1 MSEYGILVGKKIFA
15 TRRAK
20 KMSRAELGQKVG
32 LHETTLKKYED
43 GDIQRVSVEVLQ
55 SIAIALDISPS
66 YLIGWEPSG
75 QEDQSDKMQLKK
87 IPLLGNVAC
96 GEPIFAIK
104 DADEYV
110 PLFDDVKADFCV
122 RAKGDSMAG
131 ANIYDGDIIFAHSQN
146 MVDNGEIAVVIIGEE
161 ATLKRVYYYPQENK
175 LLLASENPKYAPLS
189 YSGRELE
196 QVRIIGKAVVHYGI
210 IK

>member
-1 MSEYGILVGKKIFA
+1 MTVGDRIRRRREEIGMSQKEL
-15 TRRAK
+15 
-20 KMSRAELGQKVG
+20 AEKVG
-32 LHETTLKKYED
+32 YKDRSSINLIEKNKR
-43 GDIQRVSVEVLQ
+43 DIRQLMISK
-55 SIAIALDISPS
+55 IAKALDISPA
-66 YLIGWEPSG
+66 YIIGLGDEQPPT
-75 QEDQSDKMQLKK
+75 QPLDQLKLKK

-122 RAKGDSMAG
+122 RAKGDSMTG

-161 ATLKRVYYYPQENK
+161 AALKRVYYYPQENK